1 MNGIRLVLLLTLIVF
16 ISLPSYSDTLT
27 GRIAEI
33 VGQRVTVTNDKGEA
47 ITLTITQSNQ
57 LAIGN
62 TIQIEYTQVGDALL
76 ASSVTIINQ

>member
-1 MNGIRLVLLLTLIVF
+1 MNFIRLVLLLTSLVF
-16 ISLPSYSDTLT
+16 ISLPSYGDTLT
-27 GRIAEI
+27 GRIVEI

-57 LAIGN
+57 LAPGN